1 MKFSRY
7 MLSCKEAS
15 RLVSQSCD
23 RSISLREHW
32 ALGFHLMICKFCRRF
47 SRQLA
52 QINRA
57 IRRLAVQTEQD
68 ESLQLAPEA
77 RQRIAVLLESR
88 QGSHA
93 YNNEQQPPR
102 TK

>member
-7 MLSCKEAS
+7 MPSCKEAS

-23 RSISLREHW
+23 RPISLREHL
-32 ALGFHLMICKFCRRF
+32 ALGFHLMMCKFCRRF

-52 QINRA
+52 QISRA
-57 IRRLAVQTEQD
+57 IHRLAMQTEQD
-68 ESLQLAPEA
+68 ESLQLAPETK
-77 RQRIAVLLESR
+77 QRMAVLLESR
-88 QGSHA
+88 QRSHA